1 MQIDRL
7 KSISVKDIRNYIEFA
22 NGRVLVKPFTIKIDD
37 IEMQI
42 GGFHGFDQS
51 IDYSVQMKL
60 PRSVMGNSGNN
71 LINNLAAQAT
81 SKGFPVKLGETVD
94 LSIKLTGSIND
105 PAVGINLKEMAGSV
119 IDSLKEQAKD
129 FVQAKMDSIKQK
141 AKDSITAVK
150 DQVKEKIK
158 DKLKEQILG
167 KDTSKTKPDS
177 IPPVNP
183 QPKDTGKTS
192 TKEVIKNKLKDLL
205 NRNKKPKDSTTQ

>member
-1 MQIDRL
+1 
-7 KSISVKDIRNYIEFA
+7 
-22 NGRVLVKPFTIKIDD
+22 
-37 IEMQI
+37 
-42 GGFHGFDQS
+42 
-51 IDYSVQMKL
+51 
-60 PRSVMGNSGNN
+60 MGNSGNN
-71 LINNLAAQAT
+71 LVNNLVTQAN
-81 SKGFPVKLGETVD
+81 SKGFPVKLGETVN

-141 AKDSITAVK
+141 AKDSLTAVK
-150 DQVKEKIK
+150 DQLKDKIK

-177 IPPVNP
+177 IPPANP

-192 TKEVIKNKLKDLL
+192 TKEVIKNKLKDLF
-205 NRNKKPKDSTTQ
+205 NKNKKPKDSTSQ